1 VARAGG
7 RRARS
12 PRSTRTGEE
21 GMTVDR
27 RVSEALNRIERKL
40 DALPSNQGAGV
51 ISIAVFS
58 LAFGG
63 LLIWL
68 T

>member
-1 VARAGG
+1 
-7 RRARS
+7 
-12 PRSTRTGEE
+12 
-21 GMTVDR
+21 MTADR

-40 DALPSNQGAGV
+40 DALPSNQGAVV
-51 ISIAVFS
+51 ISIVVFS
-58 LAFGG
+58 FAFGG

>member
-1 VARAGG
+1 
-7 RRARS
+7 
-12 PRSTRTGEE
+12 
-21 GMTVDR
+21 MTSDS

-40 DALPSNQGAGV
+40 DALPSNQGAVV